1 MFLLLLFQTN
11 PPPED
16 SKVHI
21 VQCVLSIN
29 MILEKLFVIQWF
41 WLVLLAILTIATFV
55 TWSLHTVCA
64 CAPYFFA
71 RGYMKSLMY
80 RSADG
85 DGARS
90 GRRFVRNYLREDG
103 IFVLRMVEANA
114 DSMMVKELVQ
124 HLWDN
129 FQTRDAAFSMEL
141 TEEVD
146 VDVDEDVKQKGEG
159 DIQV

>member
-1 MFLLLLFQTN
+1 
-11 PPPED
+11 
-16 SKVHI
+16 
-21 VQCVLSIN
+21 
-29 MILEKLFVIQWF
+29 
-41 WLVLLAILTIATFV
+41 
-55 TWSLHTVCA
+55 
-64 CAPYFFA
+64 
-71 RGYMKSLMY
+71 MY

-90 GRRFVRNYLREDG
+90 GSRFVRNYLREDG

-141 TEEVD
+141 TEEVT
-146 VDVDEDVKQKGEG
+146 VDEDEEVKQKDEG